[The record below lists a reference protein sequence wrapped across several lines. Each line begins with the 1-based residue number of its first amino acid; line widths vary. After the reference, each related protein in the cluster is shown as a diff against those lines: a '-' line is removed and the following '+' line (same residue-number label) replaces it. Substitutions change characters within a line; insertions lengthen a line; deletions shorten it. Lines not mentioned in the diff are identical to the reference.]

1 MSLQLTSITQTP
13 DRLVSKGAD
22 FLRRNNAN
30 TGIFARRRK
39 SAVELLEASKSEYVK
54 SVSVLNHKQELK
66 HPEVLH
72 IGNQSNCNIPSNC
85 PVRPVSEYGLGRDSL
100 DHAGDTSA
108 PHISVER
115 TDGKCVQKKNSNS
128 SVHSG
133 SSKRVRPVSG
143 EGGRLGHSS
152 PEIGRIGSKELDNV
166 VSPVLIEN
174 QKVKVCA
181 SLSNSSDIKHKDHG
195 MNMDSAVKEKPKLP
209 EKPKIPDRPKL
220 PEKPKIPEKPK
231 PPVRSK
237 DFLVPTS
244 YQPLSTSVTVLVEKR
259 CANSTKK
266 GSETEHG
273 IVRRKKTLH
282 RSQSDLSCRHSR
294 TSSDMSDLSSRRSRT
309 STDLERFFDEM
320 GIDRTVLDPMLRL
333 HHRTQTHEFESM
345 SSIASA
351 PNDRSSCSDASQ
363 GGEMSETDKKI
374 AECNSKQTSI
384 VETNARIIKWLCN
397 VNKAQKPS
405 QQSSS

>member
-1 MSLQLTSITQTP
+1 MPLFTRSI
-13 DRLVSKGAD
+13 
-22 FLRRNNAN
+22 
-30 TGIFARRRK
+30 
-39 SAVELLEASKSEYVK
+39 
-54 SVSVLNHKQELK
+54 
-66 HPEVLH
+66 
-72 IGNQSNCNIPSNC
+72 SNSSSNR
-85 PVRPVSEYGLGRDSL
+85 PVRPTSEYGLGVDSV
-100 DHAGDTSA
+100 DYGGDT
-108 PHISVER
+108 PYFPTEK
-115 TDGKCVQKKNSNS
+115 TDVKCVQKKNSNS

-143 EGGRLGHSS
+143 DGKRHLSGS
-152 PEIGRIGSKELDNV
+152 PETGRNGSKEHENV
-166 VSPVLIEN
+166 VSPVLSEHRKS
-174 QKVKVCA
+174 KVSVCTSTSLEKKYMDHKV
-181 SLSNSSDIKHKDHG
+181 S
-195 MNMDSAVKEKPKLP
+195 MDSTVKEKPKLP
-209 EKPKIPDRPKL
+209 EKPKIPERPKL
-220 PEKPKIPEKPK
+220 PEKPKLPERPK

-244 YQPLSTSVTVLVEKR
+244 CQPLSTSVTVLVEKR
-259 CANSTKK
+259 CAISTNKI
-266 GSETEHG
+266 TEKDA
-273 IVRRKKTLH
+273 VNRRKKTLH

-294 TSSDMSDLSSRRSRT
+294 TSSDLSDLSSRLSRT

-333 HHRTQTHEFESM
+333 HHRTQHPDMFESM

-351 PNDRSSCSDASQ
+351 PNDKSSGSDASQ

-397 VNKAQKPS
+397 VNKAQKPN

>member
-13 DRLVSKGAD
+13 DRLASKGAE

-72 IGNQSNCNIPSNC
+72 IGNQSNSNIPSNC
-85 PVRPVSEYGLGRDSL
+85 PVRPVSEYGTGRDSL
-100 DHAGDTSA
+100 DHIGDTSA

-133 SSKRVRPVSG
+133 SSKRVRLVSG
-143 EGGRLGHSS
+143 DGGRLGQSS
-152 PEIGRIGSKELDNV
+152 PEAGRIGPKEHDN
-166 VSPVLIEN
+166 VSPVLSEN
-174 QKVKVCA
+174 QKIKVCA

-195 MNMDSAVKEKPKLP
+195 VNMDSAVKEKPKLP
-209 EKPKIPDRPKL
+209 EKPKIPERPKL
-220 PEKPKIPEKPK
+220 PEKPKIPERPK

-244 YQPLSTSVTVLVEKR
+244 YQSLSTSVTVLVEKR
-259 CANSTKK
+259 CSNPTKK
-266 GSETEHG
+266 GSENEHG

-333 HHRTQTHEFESM
+333 HHRTQAHELQSM

-397 VNKAQKPS
+397 VNKAQKPN

>member
-1 MSLQLTSITQTP
+1 M
-13 DRLVSKGAD
+13 
-22 FLRRNNAN
+22 
-30 TGIFARRRK
+30 
-39 SAVELLEASKSEYVK
+39 ELLEASKSEYVK

-72 IGNQSNCNIPSNC
+72 IGNQSNSNIPSNC

-133 SSKRVRPVSG
+133 SSKHVRPVSG

-195 MNMDSAVKEKPKLP
+195 MNMDSALKEKPKLP

-220 PEKPKIPEKPK
+220 PEKPK